1 MKRNIDYYN
10 LDMIIALGYKC
21 NQMLLPGL
29 EFGQQIDCMNTFKKG
44 FAMNDDRLKQSGN
57 RYFKELSEIH
67 KYLFD
72 DIYYFAGKIRNDN
85 IAKGNFRFVSAIYLE
100 EILSKIDEMSQ
111 KTFEEIIKN
120 T

>member
-1 MKRNIDYYN
+1 MQSDVAARFRFWATNRLYEYI
-10 LDMIIALGYKC
+10 
-21 NQMLLPGL
+21 Q
-29 EFGQQIDCMNTFKKG
+29 KG

-111 KTFEEIIKN
+111 KSFEEIIKN
-120 T
+120 P